1 MSPIGVQL
9 QQKDKHV
16 VLDNGILQV
25 TLSKPGGIVTGV
37 RYNGVD
43 NLLETRNEEDNRGY
57 WDLVWG
63 GPGGKG
69 GFDVIKGTSFEVIQE
84 DEEQVELSFKRTW
97 DSSQTDAVP
106 LNIDKRFVMLR
117 GCSGFYSYAIYEH
130 MDTWPAF
137 GIAETRIAFK
147 LSKD

>member
-1 MSPIGVQL
+1 
-9 QQKDKHV
+9 
-16 VLDNGILQV
+16 
-25 TLSKPGGIVTGV
+25 
-37 RYNGVD
+37 
-43 NLLETRNEEDNRGY
+43 Y

-147 LSKD
+147 LSKDKFQYMAIADNRQRVMPMPDDRLPSRGQALAYPEAVLLVNPINPDLKGE